1 MTNLSGID
9 PAEGSEE
16 KIWLNILHDAYLT
29 GRSPS
34 TWPTS
39 TTQNQDWKRLTED
52 LISIHNLL
60 PQLDSG
66 ELSSDLEVNGILAS
80 SLTSLQNAEHDQR
93 DLAVALQNMASV
105 LNSAKSLDE
114 VFASLLENIEH
125 IAPHDT
131 VDLLLVDSTG
141 IARVKC
147 SNGYQKLFP
156 DAQAILGRLA
166 LPVDFT
172 PNLRIMSETGQP
184 YLVNDLT
191 RENWM
196 ETEITQWAKS
206 HLGLPILVK
215 GKLAGFLI
223 LLSAVPGIFT
233 EEHTLRLR
241 AFADQAAVAI
251 EKANL
256 IEQLNEMATIDSL
269 TGIANRRHFF
279 NIAEQELTRAVRYS
293 RPLAALMIDVDNFR
307 SVNDTFGHGTG
318 DEVLV
323 EIAHRCKKELRSMD
337 LLGRYGGE
345 EFSII
350 LPETNADSAMIVADR
365 LRKTVANK
373 PFYAHSEAFKVTVSI
388 GVTGFEPKIP
398 SARALLD
405 LADQALYLAKQS
417 GRNRVVK
424 SG

>member
-1 MTNLSGID
+1 MTNSSEIE
-9 PAEGSEE
+9 PADGSDE
-16 KIWLNILHDAYLT
+16 KIWLNILQDAYLN
-29 GRSPS
+29 GRLPS
-34 TWPTS
+34 AWPTA
-39 TTQNQDWKRLTED
+39 TTQNEDWKRLAED

-60 PQLDSG
+60 PQLDAG
-66 ELSSDLEVNGILAS
+66 ELSSDLKVNGVFAS
-80 SLTSLQNAEHDQR
+80 SLISLQNAVRDQR
-93 DLAVALQNMASV
+93 NLAVALQNMAGV
-105 LNSAKSLDE
+105 LNSAKSLDD

-131 VDLLLVDSTG
+131 VDLLLVDPTG

-147 SNGYQKLFP
+147 SEGYQKFFP
-156 DAQAILGRLA
+156 DAQTILSKLA
-166 LPVDFT
+166 LTVDYT
-172 PNLRIMSETGQP
+172 PNLRIISETGQP

-191 RENWM
+191 LENWM

-215 GKLAGFLI
+215 GKVAGFLI
-223 LLSAVPGIFT
+223 LLSAVPGVFT
-233 EEHTLRLR
+233 QEHILRLR

-256 IEQLNEMATIDSL
+256 IAQINELATIDSL

-307 SVNDTFGHGTG
+307 SVNDTFGHGIG

-350 LPETNADSAMIVADR
+350 LPETNAESALIVADR
-365 LRKTVANK
+365 LRKMIANK
-373 PFYAHSEAFKVTVSI
+373 PFFAHNEAFKVTVSI
-388 GVTGFEPKIP
+388 GVTGFESKIP

-405 LADQALYLAKQS
+405 QADQALYLAKQS
-417 GRNRVVK
+417 GRNRVAK